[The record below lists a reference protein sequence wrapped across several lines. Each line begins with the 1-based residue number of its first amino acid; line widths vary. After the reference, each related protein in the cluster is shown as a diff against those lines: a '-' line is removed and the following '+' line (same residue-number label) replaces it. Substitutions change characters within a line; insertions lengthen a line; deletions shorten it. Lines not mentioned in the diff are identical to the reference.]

1 MFHVESCHSDI
12 CCIKAM
18 TLSPSGHQ
26 IPISLFGS
34 HRLLSSPRHSTSL
47 SFWTTLLCVADML
60 ARGHLAVVDRQ
71 SSWCQTLTS
80 CHCWWLFWSYFGRQ
94 SVIPRH
100 YFLQNSNQSLRRSS
114 FAELSMALY
123 LSKNLSEQE
132 LSMAQ
137 YLGVFLNKSSPWHCT
152 SVSFWTRAFHGTVPW
167 YLSEQLCYI
176 ADMPA
181 NIVDDHSSCWWPLVC
196 HSRSHDLEQSS
207 WWCYVCHIFTNISSK
222 TKKHSY
228 CGSHSYPDII
238 LQLFAV
244 MRYSGPC
251 CFYLGHYK

>member
-137 YLGVFLNKSSPWHCT
+137 YLGIFLNKSSPWHST
-152 SVSFWTRAFHGTVPW
+152 SVSFWTRALHGTVPRC
-167 YLSEQLCYI
+167 LSEQELSMAQYLDI
-176 ADMPA
+176 FL
-181 NIVDDHSSCWWPLVC
+181 NSSATLLIC
-196 HSRSHDLEQSS
+196 RR
-207 WWCYVCHIFTNISSK
+207 ISS
-222 TKKHSY
+222 T
-228 CGSHSYPDII
+228 II
-238 LQLFAV
+238 LLVGDRWCATAGLTIWNSLPDDVTSAISLLTFRRKLKSTLIAAVTHTQTLF
-244 MRYSGPC
+244 C
-251 CFYLGHYK
+251 NCLL